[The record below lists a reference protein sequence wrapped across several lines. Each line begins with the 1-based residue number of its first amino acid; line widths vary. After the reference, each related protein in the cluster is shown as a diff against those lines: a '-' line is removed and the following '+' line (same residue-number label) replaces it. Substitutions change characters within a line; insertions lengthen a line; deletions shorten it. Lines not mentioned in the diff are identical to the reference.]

1 MLSRCCLFLIYE
13 TGFSGCLH
21 AVALRQAR
29 IPARR
34 NLDIIIYAYVASRS
48 HQESPVTRFDDY
60 LQRLVTAMRNAS
72 AVFAC
77 AATFAAYARAEPA
90 SAAYLER
97 GFWRSLS
104 GASGAIY
111 VRYNERAELK
121 RRREALLLLL
131 GR

>member
-1 MLSRCCLFLIYE
+1 
-13 TGFSGCLH
+13 
-21 AVALRQAR
+21 
-29 IPARR
+29 
-34 NLDIIIYAYVASRS
+34 
-48 HQESPVTRFDDY
+48 
-60 LQRLVTAMRNAS
+60 MRNAS

-111 VRYNERAELK
+111 VRYNADRDYHAVGFGYWSPLSDGSGTVLDAPIFMDEAAMSPLAAQVPMPVFFSTPPRRASLH
-121 RRREALLLLL
+121 RNGVAV
-131 GR
+131 